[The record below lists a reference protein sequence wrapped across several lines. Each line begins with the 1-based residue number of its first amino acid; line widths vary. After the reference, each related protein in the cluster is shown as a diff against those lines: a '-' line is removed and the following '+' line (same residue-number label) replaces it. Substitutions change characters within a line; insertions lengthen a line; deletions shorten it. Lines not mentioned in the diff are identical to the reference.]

1 MEPNSHRYWPINRRP
16 RMGSALVSTISWLF
30 YLIAYHEFFSRR
42 NSCYLRS
49 MKYLILLSIFVS
61 LFFASC
67 GLTVK
72 PENLYGK
79 WKYIK
84 VENPNA
90 SPPDSVSHDD
100 LAAQAPSI
108 QFSRNNDLVINWGGK
123 VLSHGKFRT
132 EGQNIQYTETLA
144 DGKTRTFPF
153 WVSKLTDKDLVF
165 ETKGTDGSRVTAVR
179 E

>member
-1 MEPNSHRYWPINRRP
+1 
-16 RMGSALVSTISWLF
+16 
-30 YLIAYHEFFSRR
+30 
-42 NSCYLRS
+42 
-49 MKYLILLSIFVS
+49 MKHAFLLSIAGL
-61 LFFASC
+61 LFFSSC
-67 GLTVK
+67 GISVK

-84 VENPNA
+84 VQNPNA
-90 SPPDSVSHDD
+90 SPPDSVSSDD

-108 QFSRNNDLVINWGGK
+108 EFSKNNQLTIVWGGK
-123 VLSHGKFRT
+123 VLSHGRFHT

-153 WVSKLTDKDLVF
+153 WVSKLTDKVLVF

>member
-1 MEPNSHRYWPINRRP
+1 MKLTFLL
-16 RMGSALVSTISWLF
+16 SAVALL
-30 YLIAYHEFFSRR
+30 FFS
-42 NSCYLRS
+42 
-49 MKYLILLSIFVS
+49 
-61 LFFASC
+61 SC
-67 GLTVK
+67 GTSVK

-79 WKYIK
+79 WKYVK
-84 VENPNA
+84 VQNPN
-90 SPPDSVSHDD
+90 SNPPDSVSSED

-108 QFSRNNDLVINWGGK
+108 EFSKNNDLVIVWGGK

-165 ETKGTDGSRVTAVR
+165 ETKGADGSRVTAVK

>member
-1 MEPNSHRYWPINRRP
+1 MTYTFPAIVV
-16 RMGSALVSTISWLF
+16 AL
-30 YLIAYHEFFSRR
+30 
-42 NSCYLRS
+42 
-49 MKYLILLSIFVS
+49 

-67 GLTVK
+67 GNALK

-79 WKYIK
+79 WKYLK

-90 SPPDSVSHDD
+90 SPPDSVTSQD
-100 LAAQAPSI
+100 LAIQTPSI
-108 QFSRNNDLVINWGGK
+108 QFTKNNDLVIMWGGK

-132 EGQNIQYTETLA
+132 EGKNIQYTESLPG
-144 DGKTRTFPF
+144 GKKRTFPF
-153 WVSKLTDKDLVF
+153 WVSKITDKDLVF

>member
-1 MEPNSHRYWPINRRP
+1 MRYII
-16 RMGSALVSTISWLF
+16 LISV
-30 YLIAYHEFFSRR
+30 A
-42 NSCYLRS
+42 
-49 MKYLILLSIFVS
+49 VS
-61 LFFASC
+61 LFFSSC
-67 GLTVK
+67 GISIK

-79 WKYIK
+79 WKYVK

-90 SPPDSVSHDD
+90 SPPDSVSSGD
-100 LAAQAPSI
+100 LAAQEPSI
-108 QFSRNNDLVINWGGK
+108 EFSKNNDLTIVWGGK

-132 EGQNIQYTETLA
+132 EGQNIEYTETLT

-165 ETKGTDGSRVTAVR
+165 ETKGADGSRVTAVR